1 MPCVWGYWVVAHIV
15 AATATGFNSIC
26 PNKLN
31 HTREDDEGERDIKM
45 SLKKLASHDIGNG
58 SEIEHHRAP
67 EFPLQPCELFD
78 RVSGKHDQ
86 TRFER

>member
-31 HTREDDEGERDIKM
+31 HTREDDQGEGAK
-45 SLKKLASHDIGNG
+45 KKLASHCYNVKSSWHKEQIRRKNIIGG
-58 SEIEHHRAP
+58 
-67 EFPLQPCELFD
+67 
-78 RVSGKHDQ
+78 
-86 TRFER
+86 